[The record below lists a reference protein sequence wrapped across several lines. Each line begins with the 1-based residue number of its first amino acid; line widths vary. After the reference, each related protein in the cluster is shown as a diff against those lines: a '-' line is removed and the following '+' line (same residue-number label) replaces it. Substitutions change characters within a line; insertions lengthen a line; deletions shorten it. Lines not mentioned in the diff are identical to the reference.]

1 MSTLRHSKMTDRGYW
16 QRGFAVL
23 AFLAL
28 SILLVHPVCD
38 AAQDSDKDHSAHHES
53 RPCSVS
59 LAEASL
65 IPGAGPVAPPG
76 KGSAEP
82 LPQATASLK
91 SAIAAPWRSA
101 EHRWPRPRRSLP
113 YHARSARILA

>member
-1 MSTLRHSKMTDRGYW
+1 MSTLRHSKITDPGHW

-28 SILLVHPVCD
+28 SFLLVHPVCN
-38 AAQDSDKDHSAHHES
+38 AAQDSDKDPSAHHES
-53 RPCSVS
+53 RPCCVS
-59 LAEASL
+59 LADASL

-82 LPQATASLK
+82 LPQAKASLK

-101 EHRWPRPRRSLP
+101 EHRSLRPPRSLP
-113 YHARSARILA
+113 YHARTARILV